1 MKSMKTYILGVSLVA
16 LLFSCDTKEKARLQ
30 SKVDSLNVALSES
43 KKVESTMNEVGA
55 MIDSIDANRQALRT
69 QIVEGTSYADYVTR
83 LKDINMHLRATQK
96 KIDDLEKSSKNQSS
110 ASYATIKRLKN
121 DLELRS
127 KEVVSLQMD
136 IAKLRDDNK
145 SLTSNVER
153 QDSMLLSKEEVIKLR
168 EGDVASLQ
176 GLIKDTNEQN
186 KIKVGN
192 LYFAQAQAL
201 ETAAERTKFAPKKKK
216 ETRREALELFKL
228 SQSLGNTDA
237 QSHID
242 KLEKDLS

>member
-1 MKSMKTYILGVSLVA
+1 MKTYILGVALVT

-30 SKVDSLNVALSES
+30 TKVDSLNVALNES
-43 KKVESTMNEVGA
+43 KKVEATMNEVGT

-83 LKDINMHLRATQK
+83 LKDINSHLKATQK
-96 KIDDLEKSSKNQSS
+96 KIDDLEKSSKSQSS

-127 KEVVSLQMD
+127 KEVVSLQLE
-136 IAKLRDDNK
+136 IAKVRDDNK
-145 SLTSNVER
+145 NLTANVTR
-153 QDSMLLSKEEVIKLR
+153 QDSMLLSKDEVIRLR

-176 GLIKDTNEQN
+176 GLVKDTNEQN
-186 KIKVGN
+186 KIKVAN

-216 ETRREALELFKL
+216 ETRREALELYKL
-228 SQSLGNTDA
+228 AQSLGNTDA

-242 KLEKDLS
+242 KLEKELS